1 MQNNFYIQKGGEEA
15 KDIFAEWGVTV
26 NATQGMLELPE
37 LKTPFT
43 RNWIEEQGMDIYVPN
58 KAIFSDKEVEIDIT
72 YHGAYG
78 REQFQ
83 KFISYLIQ
91 PSEKQYTKENRD
103 GVFQFFSSYRNT
115 GARLMY
121 KGMSFSKER
130 YRGQCF
136 RKDTIQAT
144 LKFMCPNGL
153 SFGVSTYGK
162 PSNSLTF
169 NITEGESIDVFYSN
183 GERDFNKTKSFTKSN
198 IRFCIINPSSI
209 NAVIIS

>member
-83 KFISYLIQ
+83 KFISYLIE

-169 NITEGESIDVFYSN
+169 KITEGESIDVFYSN

>member
-1 MQNNFYIQKGGEEA
+1 MQNNFYIQKAGEEA

-43 RNWIEEQGMDIYVPN
+43 RNWIEEQGVDIYVPD
-58 KAIFSDKEVEIDIT
+58 KAIFSDKEVEIDVT
-72 YHGAYG
+72 YHGIYG

-91 PSEKQYTKENRD
+91 PNEKQYTKENRD

-115 GARLMY
+115 GARLIY

-136 RKDTIQAT
+136 RKDTIQAA

-169 NITEGESIDVFYSN
+169 TIAEGESIDVFYSN
-183 GERDFNKTKSFTKSN
+183 GERDFNKTKSFTKSD

-209 NAVIIS
+209 NAVMIS

>member
-121 KGMSFSKER
+121 KGMTFSKER

-169 NITEGESIDVFYSN
+169 KITEGESIDVFYSN

>member
-169 NITEGESIDVFYSN
+169 KITEGESIDVFYSN
-183 GERDFNKTKSFTKSN
+183 GERDFNKTTSFTKSN

>member
-72 YHGAYG
+72 YHGTYG

-83 KFISYLIQ
+83 KFISYLIE

>member
-83 KFISYLIQ
+83 KFISYLIE

>member
-15 KDIFAEWGVTV
+15 KDIFAEWGITV

-43 RNWIEEQGMDIYVPN
+43 RNWIEEQGIDIYVPN

>member
-1 MQNNFYIQKGGEEA
+1 MQNNFYIQKAGEEA

-43 RNWIEEQGMDIYVPN
+43 RNWIEEQGVDIYVPD

-72 YHGAYG
+72 YHGIYG

-91 PSEKQYTKENRD
+91 PNEKQYTKENRD

-115 GARLMY
+115 GARLIY

-153 SFGVSTYGK
+153 SFGGSTYGK
-162 PSNSLTF
+162 PSNALTF
-169 NITEGESIDVFYSN
+169 TIAEGESIDVFYSN
-183 GERDFNKTKSFTKSN
+183 GERDFNKTKSFTKSD

-209 NAVIIS
+209 NAVMIS

>member
-15 KDIFAEWGVTV
+15 KDIFAEWGITV

>member
-43 RNWIEEQGMDIYVPN
+43 RNWIEEQGMDIYAPN

>member
-72 YHGAYG
+72 YHGTYG

-83 KFISYLIQ
+83 KFISYLIE

-169 NITEGESIDVFYSN
+169 KITEGESIDVFYSN

>member
-1 MQNNFYIQKGGEEA
+1 MQNNFYIQKAGEEA
-15 KDIFAEWGVTV
+15 KDIFAEWGVTI

-43 RNWIEEQGMDIYVPN
+43 RNWIEEQGLDIYIPDR
-58 KAIFSDKEVEIDIT
+58 AIFADKEVEIEVT
-72 YHGAYG
+72 YHGVYG

-83 KFISYLIQ
+83 KFISYLVQ
-91 PSEKQYTKENRD
+91 PAEKQYTKENRD

-115 GARLMY
+115 GARLVY

-136 RKDTIQAT
+136 RKDTVQAT

-169 NITEGESIDVFYSN
+169 TIAEGESIDVFYSN
-183 GERDFNKTKSFTKSN
+183 GERDFNKTKTFTKPD

-209 NAVIIS
+209 NSVVVS

>member
-169 NITEGESIDVFYSN
+169 KITEGESIDVFYSN